1 MFILRI
7 WKKQQIKM
15 RKTKYLLN
23 KLKEIQKVRE
33 RWQLRVRDLMTSEVL
48 SIGPEETVVAAA
60 EKMLENRIHALVVTE
75 NNKAIGIITT
85 YDLVLVMSL
94 SDFNKLT
101 KVREV
106 MVTDLVTI
114 GPDEP
119 LKNALRKIIEY
130 NIRRIVVE
138 EDGEVVGI
146 LSLIDIIL
154 GFAMVPEEIFSVNI

>member
-1 MFILRI
+1 
-7 WKKQQIKM
+7 M

-23 KLKEIQKVRE
+23 KLKRIQKVRE

-48 SIGPEETVVAAA
+48 SVGPEETVVAAA

-101 KVREV
+101 KVKEV

-119 LKNALRKIIEY
+119 LKNALRRIIEY

-154 GFAMVPEEIFSVNI
+154 GFAMVPEEMFSVNI

>member
-1 MFILRI
+1 
-7 WKKQQIKM
+7 M

-85 YDLVLVMSL
+85 YDLVLVMS
-94 SDFNKLT
+94 
-101 KVREV
+101 
-106 MVTDLVTI
+106 
-114 GPDEP
+114 
-119 LKNALRKIIEY
+119 
-130 NIRRIVVE
+130 
-138 EDGEVVGI
+138 
-146 LSLIDIIL
+146 
-154 GFAMVPEEIFSVNI
+154 